1 MSLTNDRPQGT
12 PAETVVRPPPI
23 WRVLNWGLFGAFLV
37 AAVLN
42 MTDSAAGF
50 ATNHLA
56 DVSVPAWL
64 YVGSRGLAAPQSRNR
79 LKRILGATPEVAAA
93 FLFIVCSIT
102 EVSQI
107 YWPRGLFSGR
117 FDPLDI
123 VAFACGILPLYLLDK
138 WYIASGRS
146 R

>member
-1 MSLTNDRPQGT
+1 MSLPNDRPQGP
-12 PAETVVRPPPI
+12 PAEAAVGPPPI
-23 WRVLNWGLFGAFLV
+23 WRILDWGLFGAFLV
-37 AAVLN
+37 AGVLN

-64 YVGSRGLAAPQSRNR
+64 YIVSRGLARPENR
-79 LKRILGATPEVAAA
+79 TRLRRILGATPELAAA
-93 FLFIVCSIT
+93 VLFVGSSIT

-107 YWPRGLFSGR
+107 YWPRGVFSGR

-123 VAFACGILPLYLLDK
+123 VAFALGILPLYLLDK